1 MKQKYSLLMAA
12 TFYSLSFLFF
22 LLFLKNAI
30 QSVLSTY
37 IVRIGPFLLVEKER
51 NQLSG
56 CLFLYYRFFQKLG

>member
-22 LLFLKNAI
+22 YYFLKMLFN
-30 QSVLSTY
+30 LSFPTY